1 MSITSEVKYL
11 GALRTSATHLKSGT
25 IIETD
30 APTDNNGKG
39 ALFSPTDL
47 AATSLA
53 SCLLTVMGIKAEQ
66 KGIAFE
72 RLQCSVTKVMTSG
85 PRRISEIKVT
95 VEVDEDWSEKER
107 KLLEHTART
116 CPVSLSLH
124 PDISQDIS
132 FIYLR
137 DV

>member
-11 GALRTSATHLKSGT
+11 GALRTGATHLKSGT
-25 IIETD
+25 LIETD

-53 SCLLTVMGIKAEQ
+53 SCMLTVMGIKANQNEI
-66 KGIAFE
+66 KFN
-72 RLQCSVTKVMTSG
+72 RLKCSVTKVMASN
-85 PRRISEIKVT
+85 PRRISEITVR
-95 VEVDEDWSEKER
+95 VEVQENWSEKER
-107 KLLEHTART
+107 KIMEHTARK

-124 PDISQDIS
+124 PDIKQDIQFFYS
-132 FIYLR
+132 IG
-137 DV
+137 D